1 MNGGLGQ
8 FTCELMGVDYWKYLS
23 KIDELLVYAIK
34 QQLQLIAFGIQE
46 PFKYRQKYVQ
56 NGCKGLETKKYK
68 RESRGWRDFETE
80 NTIQK
85 QIKLLLSSF
94 N

>member
-34 QQLQLIAFGIQE
+34 
-46 PFKYRQKYVQ
+46 
-56 NGCKGLETKKYK
+56 
-68 RESRGWRDFETE
+68 
-80 NTIQK
+80 
-85 QIKLLLSSF
+85 
-94 N
+94 